1 MSSQE
6 TLNLGCITNR
16 EVIERLVNLEGCHLL
31 DVGCGDM
38 GFTQQLAEMSGQVL
52 AIDPDPI
59 QAAKN
64 RERDPL
70 PHITFQQAEAV
81 SIPAEDASMDGIFF
95 AYSLH
100 HIPASSYP
108 QVFREVMRLLKP
120 HGFLY
125 VIEPTDCP
133 LNQVMRLFHDEEQER
148 AEAQQALQ
156 QLAKPMFRRATT
168 VRYHSYTQYDSF
180 NDFAE
185 RFSGRTF
192 NTEYGS
198 SDVRREEVRIAFETH
213 GHPDFKFESSKMA
226 ICFQGPIT
234 PLG

>member
-70 PHITFQQAEAV
+70 PHITFQQAEAGFDTGRRRIHGRDLFCLFPTPYTGFIL
-81 SIPAEDASMDGIFF
+81 SPGFSGSDA
-95 AYSLH
+95 
-100 HIPASSYP
+100 
-108 QVFREVMRLLKP
+108 
-120 HGFLY
+120 
-125 VIEPTDCP
+125 
-133 LNQVMRLFHDEEQER
+133 
-148 AEAQQALQ
+148 
-156 QLAKPMFRRATT
+156 
-168 VRYHSYTQYDSF
+168 
-180 NDFAE
+180 FAE
-185 RFSGRTF
+185 TS
-192 NTEYGS
+192 
-198 SDVRREEVRIAFETH
+198 RISLC
-213 GHPDFKFESSKMA
+213 D
-226 ICFQGPIT
+226 
-234 PLG
+234 